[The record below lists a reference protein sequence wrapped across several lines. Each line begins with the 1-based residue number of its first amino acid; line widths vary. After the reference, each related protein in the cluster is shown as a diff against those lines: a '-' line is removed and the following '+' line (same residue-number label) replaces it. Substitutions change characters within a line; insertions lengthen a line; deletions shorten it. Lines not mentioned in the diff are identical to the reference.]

1 MGTRQLRESPAREDP
16 QQEFSCDLQRHR
28 GLVGIPESGYGWDLV
43 TRFCI
48 MKCRMSV
55 QKALDNS
62 SQNLKT
68 YNKDL
73 AISNTPQNKNIFHIA
88 RLQAKKRG

>member
-1 MGTRQLRESPAREDP
+1 
-16 QQEFSCDLQRHR
+16 
-28 GLVGIPESGYGWDLV
+28 
-43 TRFCI
+43 

-73 AISNTPQNKNIFHIA
+73 AISNNPQNKNIFHIA
-88 RLQAKKRG
+88 RRQAKKRG